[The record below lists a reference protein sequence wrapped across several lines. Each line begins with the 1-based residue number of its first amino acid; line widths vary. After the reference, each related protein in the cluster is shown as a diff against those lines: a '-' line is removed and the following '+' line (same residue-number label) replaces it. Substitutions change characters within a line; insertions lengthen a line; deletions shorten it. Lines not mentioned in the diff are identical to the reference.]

1 MFLRED
7 PQTEIHGIDQS
18 HVLFT
23 NVADAEDARGMWIEV
38 ERHKPP
44 EDAGVEQF
52 SILYSVE

>member
-7 PQTEIHGIDQS
+7 PQTEIHGIGES
-18 HVLFT
+18 HVLFA

-52 SILYSVE
+52 SILYSEE

>member
-7 PQTEIHGIDQS
+7 PQTEIHGIGES
-18 HVLFT
+18 HVLFA

-38 ERHKPP
+38 EQHKPP
-44 EDAGVEQF
+44 EESGVEQF